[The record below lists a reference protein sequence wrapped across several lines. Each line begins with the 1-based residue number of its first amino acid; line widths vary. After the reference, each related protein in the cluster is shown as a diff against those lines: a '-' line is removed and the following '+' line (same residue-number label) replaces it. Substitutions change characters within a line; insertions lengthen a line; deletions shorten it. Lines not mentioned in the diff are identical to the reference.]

1 MDNQPS
7 EQESRFHGLHWSRRE
22 KSSDRKNR
30 SEWGRRIS
38 GLSLLGRE
46 KSSEGSRSRDR
57 SSTRSPVPPEQR
69 EKDLSEKSG
78 HKRTDLWSQAYS
90 KVQQENP
97 NLLVAFKK
105 YLLAAKSMWNVLS
118 DCVTATGLGVQHHCY
133 QGVRFLLYY
142 QTATWHMYKTKK
154 NITLVSGT
162 AMVNALQIAECF
174 CHDSTT
180 IY

>member
-22 KSSDRKNR
+22 KSSDRRNQ
-30 SEWGRRIS
+30 SERDREIF
-38 GLSLLGRE
+38 GLSLPRRE
-46 KSSEGSRSRDR
+46 KNNRNRSRDR
-57 SSTRSPVPPEQR
+57 GTTKSPIPPKQR
-69 EKDLSEKSG
+69 KKSEKSG
-78 HKRTDLWSQAYS
+78 CKRTDLWSQAYS

-97 NLLVAFKK
+97 KLLVAFKK

-162 AMVNALQIAECF
+162 AMVNAFQIAECF